1 MRETLT
7 VAEIEQLTSFDHWR
21 AIRADDNA
29 ELVRSLAKRGY
40 LDKMYRGKQ
49 PRDPITGRFRGGVLI
64 VYAVGAAGLRISPI
78 PSPAVEPV
86 AVSAIAAA
94 GSLAL
99 AVRICAG
106 TRGEFVWI
114 GL

>member
-1 MRETLT
+1 M
-7 VAEIEQLTSFDHWR
+7 
-21 AIRADDNA
+21 
-29 ELVRSLAKRGY
+29 
-40 LDKMYRGKQ
+40 
-49 PRDPITGRFRGGVLI
+49 LI